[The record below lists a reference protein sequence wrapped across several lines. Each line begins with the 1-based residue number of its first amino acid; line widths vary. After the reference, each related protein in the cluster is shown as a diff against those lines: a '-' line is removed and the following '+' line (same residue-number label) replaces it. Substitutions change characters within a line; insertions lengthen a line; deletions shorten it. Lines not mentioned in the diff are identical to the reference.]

1 MVKRPNRDTYLNG
14 NEILGRVINTS
25 DRISCFLSHLKT
37 LTEDTRTQIHIDQLI
52 KLQNELTS
60 SIAEYRE
67 QAPKEVVTTYVQYVE
82 PGSGKIEEMMRDHRQ
97 FTSLNDV
104 TSTALALNEELA
116 RELETVS
123 INEGIEHYR
132 EASKGLQDLVLDT
145 CRKISMA
152 RARADDV

>member
-14 NEILGRVINTS
+14 TEILGRVISTS
-25 DRISCFLSHLKT
+25 DKISCFLSHLRT

-52 KLQNELTS
+52 KLQNDLTG
-60 SIAEYRE
+60 SIAQYRE
-67 QAPKEVVTTYVQYVE
+67 KAPKEFSATYVQYAT
-82 PGSGKIEEMMRDHRQ
+82 PGSGNIETMINEHRQ

-104 TSTALALNEELA
+104 TSTLLALNEELA
-116 RELETVS
+116 RELEGVS

-132 EASKGLQDLVLDT
+132 EASKGLQDLVRET

-152 RARADDV
+152 RSGADDV